1 MKLFH
6 LIILQTS
13 QLSCSMLN
21 VKCFPLHPFS
31 PLDDRSADEKRTTQ
45 REEAGRPA
53 GSTGQ
58 GEAEEDEEG
67 KAGWH

>member
-1 MKLFH
+1 
-6 LIILQTS
+6 
-13 QLSCSMLN
+13 MLN

-31 PLDDRSADEKRTTQ
+31 PSDDRSADEKRTTQ

-67 KAGWH
+67 EAGWH